1 MTMVKSLEV
10 SELPVRSAK
19 FVSRKQWVVAGA
31 VDMEFGFSRSK
42 FYARWTSEGCVKCID
57 YFTGG
62 DRLYLITGSDDSTA
76 KVWDYQTKSCVQT
89 LEGHTHNISGIMS
102 CRPLHRHPPQ
112 KLASSPIAT
121 SRQVEVVVMA
131 SSSLSVVLLLCL
143 AAAASAQISPTFY
156 DASCPGALATI
167 KSGVAAAGCDASV
180 LLAGNERNA
189 FGNVGSLRGFDVIE
203 KIKSDVERA
212 CKRVVSCADILAV
225 AARDSVVAV
234 GGPSWTVSLGRRDSD
249 TASETLANRDLPPP
263 SLGVADLNTRFAAKG
278 LNLTDMVA
286 LSGAHTIGRA
296 QCRNFRSRLYNEA
309 NIDPDFA
316 TARMATC
323 PQPLGSGDG
332 NLAPLDATTPD
343 TFNNDYFVNLKLNK
357 GLLHSDQVL
366 YAVAGGATEEII
378 DGFAS
383 NPDAFSNA
391 FAAAM
396 VKMGNISPLIF
407 PQGLIRRTC
416 SKTT

>member
-1 MTMVKSLEV
+1 
-10 SELPVRSAK
+10 
-19 FVSRKQWVVAGA
+19 
-31 VDMEFGFSRSK
+31 
-42 FYARWTSEGCVKCID
+42 
-57 YFTGG
+57 
-62 DRLYLITGSDDSTA
+62 
-76 KVWDYQTKSCVQT
+76 
-89 LEGHTHNISGIMS
+89 
-102 CRPLHRHPPQ
+102 
-112 KLASSPIAT
+112 
-121 SRQVEVVVMA
+121 MA

-167 KSGVAAAGCDASV
+167 KSGVAAAVSSDPRMAASLLRLHFHDCFVQGCDASV